1 MKLQVSKLSVFI
13 SHLCNYIYIY
23 IYIYAYTHIHIHIHI
38 HIHTYTHTHIHIY
51 ITMISLNNATQA
63 IVTPPQIKD
72 ILATKTTTTIVKMKA
87 RTNNTWQMKTTLGAI
102 MKTIITIK
110 E

>member
-1 MKLQVSKLSVFI
+1 
-13 SHLCNYIYIY
+13 
-23 IYIYAYTHIHIHIHI
+23 
-38 HIHTYTHTHIHIY
+38 
-51 ITMISLNNATQA
+51 MISLNNATQA